1 MTSKPPPAE
10 IEIKAE
16 TSINLNNVSYYK
28 SGMRVMFYNTANIK
42 LPPFLIGRF
51 GMQTEANKPIFK
63 IKWETPMLQNWEI
76 NSKFYSK
83 KPLILDNINPE
94 LEIKIR
100 SSVHE
105 ARLFFYGARIR
116 QCLSLSNIGQE
127 FVGETTITALGMEQK
142 NVQIGDELNCVDK
155 DVDKANQIT
164 LYFRKSPPTEEKG
177 ITIPSDLFHAAC
189 SRANFIFSI
198 AKTFEEQKNKNRG
211 GDYEVPYEYQIKKID
226 PLLKWVYKHPLN
238 PDVCNRDMK

>member
-1 MTSKPPPAE
+1 MTSIPPPAE

-51 GMQTEANKPIFK
+51 GRQTEANKPIFK

-116 QCLSLSNIGQE
+116 QCLSLSKIGQE

-189 SRANFIFSI
+189 LRANFIFTNSQNFRRTE
-198 AKTFEEQKNKNRG
+198 K
-211 GDYEVPYEYQIKKID
+211 
-226 PLLKWVYKHPLN
+226 
-238 PDVCNRDMK
+238 